1 MAGKGNSGPGRS
13 IGRHKFNNDPKVQ
26 KFIREKINNGSAI
39 IKNFLPAIEKLMSV
53 KGNPTAIQSIGAQN
67 QSAILGQL
75 SSHFGGGQQQQQEDK
90 DDCEFLL
97 KTANTELTEEQL
109 EKKKDCEVLV
119 ALVDEEIRTGTVNND
134 VVVDVSV
141 GQAGAA
147 DFANSQSGLSLTLEA
162 MSNLT
167 ANVAEQTTYVSDNFT
182 HVADENTIKWYSN
195 AISNTAFLT
204 FTSAGYVS
212 GMKMAED
219 FTAAATLAAG
229 DLCYLDASGE
239 MDLADADA
247 ETTADTLLAV
257 ATEAVTIS
265 TTGTFLLMGKYTTTG
280 LTTGSVYYVS
290 TTGGDWTLTKP
301 SATGDIVRIVG
312 YALSTTDLYFKPDG
326 TYVEIA

>member
-1 MAGKGNSGPGRS
+1 MGTKVGRS
-13 IGRHKFNNDPKVQ
+13 IASKHKYTGTPDGQ
-26 KFIREKINNGSAI
+26 KYIDDTIQNASAHV
-39 IKNFLPAIEKLMSV
+39 KNFLPAVMKLMRV
-53 KGNPTAIQSIGAQN
+53 QGNPTAVQSIGAQN
-67 QSAILGQL
+67 YSAIMSQV
-75 SSHFGGGQQQQQEDK
+75 SSFFSSAGASQQEK
-90 DDCEFLL
+90 LEFDCELL
-97 KTANTELTEEQL
+97 LITPNNELTEAQL
-109 EKKKDCEVLV
+109 IKKELCIELE

-134 VVVDVSV
+134 VVVDVSI
-141 GQAGAA
+141 GQEGAA

-162 MSNLT
+162 MSTLT
-167 ANVAEQTTYVSDNFT
+167 ADVSEQTTYRSNNFT
-182 HVADENTIKWYSN
+182 HFSDEDTIKWYSN

-212 GMKMAED
+212 GMKMAEE
-219 FTAAATLAAG
+219 FIAASTLSAG

-257 ATEAVTIS
+257 ATEAITIATS
-265 TTGTFLLMGKYTTTG
+265 GTFLLMGKYTTTG

-290 TTGGDWTLTKP
+290 TTAGDWTLTKP
-301 SATGDIVRIVG
+301 SVIGDIVRIVG